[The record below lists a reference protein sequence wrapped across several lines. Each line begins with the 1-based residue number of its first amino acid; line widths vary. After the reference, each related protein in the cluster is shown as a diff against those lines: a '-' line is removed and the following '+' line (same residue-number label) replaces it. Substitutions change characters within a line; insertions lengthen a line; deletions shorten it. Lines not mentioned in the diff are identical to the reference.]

1 VWRVV
6 GVIALYAVLAAVL
19 GVAVGALLRYTAGA
33 VAVLLLWPLVVE
45 PVLANLPD
53 AGPAVGPYLPF
64 VNAFVFTD
72 VPWLFPTYVMPWGPI
87 GSLLYFAA
95 VVGFLFV
102 GATVV
107 VNRRDA

>member
-1 VWRVV
+1 
-6 GVIALYAVLAAVL
+6 
-19 GVAVGALLRYTAGA
+19 
-33 VAVLLLWPLVVE
+33 
-45 PVLANLPD
+45 
-53 AGPAVGPYLPF
+53 
-64 VNAFVFTD
+64 
-72 VPWLFPTYVMPWGPI
+72 MPWGPI